1 MQLILPLECILV
13 VWRTH
18 KHVFFDLKLNAQQ
31 KSLNLQCDTN
41 ITNISFNIS
50 NLTQHCCHFKP
61 FLPMGVC
68 QAFANSGH
76 FPMPPVNFC
85 LANVPSCSGEG
96 LVLLQFVTPPPSV
109 FDLGARPTAGDN
121 WHFRPRPT
129 VNSLTADTTYRRT
142 WTGLFAT
149 AEFPC
154 LSVT

>member
-50 NLTQHCCHFKP
+50 NLTQHCCHFKL

-96 LVLLQFVTPPPSV
+96 LVLLQFVTPPPQ
-109 FDLGARPTAGDN
+109 
-121 WHFRPRPT
+121 
-129 VNSLTADTTYRRT
+129 SLTWGQGRQRETTDISGQDLQST
-142 WTGLFAT
+142 
-149 AEFPC
+149 
-154 LSVT
+154 LSQQTRLKGGHGQGYLLRLNFLAYL